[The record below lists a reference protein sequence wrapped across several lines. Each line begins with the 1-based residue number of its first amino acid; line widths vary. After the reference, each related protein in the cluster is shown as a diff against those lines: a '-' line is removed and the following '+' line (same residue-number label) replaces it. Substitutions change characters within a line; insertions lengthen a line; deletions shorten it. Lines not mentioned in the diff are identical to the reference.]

1 MRILKRNWVHL
12 AVLAKSRQNRW
23 DLPGWLIRRPL
34 IAAANG
40 LYEMALLFSGRAPT
54 ELKLL
59 AGIKAAM
66 LTHCEFCI
74 DISDTLGRS
83 EGFSEEKLIALVNY
97 RDSDVFTHLEKL
109 CIQFAEEMS
118 RTPAI
123 LSEGLREELLTHLS
137 KAQLME
143 IAAEVAWEN
152 QRGRLNQGLG
162 IRPMDTADGTLCL
175 IPQPELRRGTDDS
188 VA

>member
-1 MRILKRNWVHL
+1 MRILKRIWVHL
-12 AVLAKSRQNRW
+12 LVLSKSRENRW

-40 LYEMALLFSGRAPT
+40 LYETALLLSGRAPT

-74 DISDTLGRS
+74 DISDTLGRH

-97 RDSDVFTHLEKL
+97 RDSDQFTHLEKL
-109 CIQFAEEMS
+109 NRPRFSAA
-118 RTPAI
+118 AI
-123 LSEGLREELLTHLS
+123 RVDALG
-137 KAQLME
+137 
-143 IAAEVAWEN
+143 
-152 QRGRLNQGLG
+152 RGRCSGRARTRLG
-162 IRPMDTADGTLCL
+162 
-175 IPQPELRRGTDDS
+175 
-188 VA
+188 

>member
-1 MRILKRNWVHL
+1 MRILKRIWVHL
-12 AVLAKSRQNRW
+12 VVLSKSRENRW
-23 DLPGWLIRRPL
+23 DLTGWLIRRPL

-40 LYEMALLFSGRAPT
+40 LYEVALLFSGRAPT
-54 ELKLL
+54 ALKVL
-59 AGIKAAM
+59 AGTKAAM

-74 DISDTLGRS
+74 DISDTLGRH

-97 RDSDVFTHLEKL
+97 RDSDEFTHLEKL

-123 LSEGLREELLTHLS
+123 ISDGLREELLTHLT
-137 KAQLME
+137 KGQLME
-143 IAAEVAWEN
+143 IAAEIAWEN

-162 IRPMDTADGTLCL
+162 IRPMDTAGGTVCL
-175 IPQPELRRGTDDS
+175 IPEPGNRSGANDS

>member
-1 MRILKRNWVHL
+1 VRILKRIWVHL
-12 AVLAKSRQNRW
+12 VVLAKSRQNRW

-34 IAAANG
+34 IAVANG

-97 RDSDVFTHLEKL
+97 RDSDEFTHLEKL

-123 LSEGLREELLTHLS
+123 ISEGLREELLTHLS
-137 KAQLME
+137 KAQLTE
-143 IAAEVAWEN
+143 IAAEIAWEN

-162 IRPMDTADGTLCL
+162 IRPMDTAGGTVCL
-175 IPQPELRRGTDDS
+175 IPQLEAPSGASDS